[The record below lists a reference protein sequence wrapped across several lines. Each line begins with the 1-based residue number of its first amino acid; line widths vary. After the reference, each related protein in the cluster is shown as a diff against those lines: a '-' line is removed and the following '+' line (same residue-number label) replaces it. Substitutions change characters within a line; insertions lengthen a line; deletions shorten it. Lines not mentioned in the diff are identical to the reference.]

1 MKTKIYLW
9 MMKKISLAFACLL
22 LGMAIFVGADAKKA
36 SAKGINAENSAPD
49 SDKKSLRDALVAR
62 NIIPEESLWDSNPEE
77 ISEVNIQILDKIS
90 GKVFRQKLQRNEEL
104 NFGTI
109 CVVVKRMFK
118 NPPDD
123 DREIYAYVVVYENGR
138 AVFSDWLFASAPA
151 VNLFSHAV
159 YDVRV
164 EF

>member
-1 MKTKIYLW
+1 
-9 MMKKISLAFACLL
+9 MKKISLACACLL
-22 LGMAIFVGADAKKA
+22 FGATIFYGADA
-36 SAKGINAENSAPD
+36 ENSEAD
-49 SDKKSLRDALVAR
+49 SDKRSLRDALVEK
-62 NIIPEESLWDSNPEE
+62 NIIPEDSLWDSNPEE

-90 GKVFRQKLQRNEEL
+90 GKVFRQKLQRDEEL

-109 CVVVKRMFK
+109 CVVVKRIFK

-123 DREIYAYVVVYENGR
+123 DREIYAYVVIYENGR
-138 AVFSDWLFASAPA
+138 VIFSDWLFASAPA